1 MNNAKTQ
8 WAIDSELTYDEIEQ
22 IDKLSKPINQRIV
35 DYWSN
40 IKVLQREDVIVVP
53 DNNYYGRFNN
63 PF

>member
-35 DYWSN
+35 DYWSK
-40 IKVLQREDVIVVP
+40 IKVLQREDDYAV
-53 DNNYYGRFNN
+53 DNYYG

>member
-40 IKVLQREDVIVVP
+40 IKVLQREDVVVA
-53 DNNYYGRFNN
+53 DNNYYGRFNS